1 MKNYIL
7 NKPIIG
13 KTEKTYVNDVLNKG
27 WLSSG
32 GTHTKIFED
41 KFAKFLKIKF
51 ALAVQSGTCALHVA
65 LKAMGI
71 STGDKVI
78 IPNYSCVANISS
90 VSQCNAIPII
100 VEVERDTLGLDYELV
115 KKAIKI
121 HSPKALQ
128 LVHVYG
134 FPARD
139 TKKIINLC
147 KRKKILILEDGSES
161 LGASISKKMIGTF
174 GDISIFSIRS
184 EKMIGV
190 GEGGMIL
197 TDNKNLFS
205 KVKLLASRNAPF
217 RSKKDP
223 YWKKYF
229 TLGEGYNYLMPH
241 LLGAVGRAQIEKFGK
256 EILPKKIAIGKNY
269 RIIMKNNIFSF
280 LQKENSQNTSV
291 YWLNCIY
298 FKNINFKKLVR
309 LGEDLMK
316 NGIEVRSGFW
326 PLNKMKKFKS
336 IYVKNRKNISNE
348 IFSKSIV
355 LPSNSSLKKN
365 DLKNIYKI
373 LLKTLKK
380 NNLCKSN

>member
-1 MKNYIL
+1 MPN
-7 NKPIIG
+7 IG
-13 KTEKTYVNDVLNKG
+13 KTEKSYVNDVLTKG

-32 GTHTKIFED
+32 GIHTKIFEN
-41 KFAKFLKIKF
+41 KFATFFNIKF
-51 ALAVQSGTCALHVA
+51 ALAVQSGTSALHVA
-65 LKAMGI
+65 LRAMGV
-71 STGDKVI
+71 SSGDKVI
-78 IPNYSCVANISS
+78 VPNYSCVSNISS
-90 VSQCNAIPII
+90 VSQCNAIPVI

-115 KKAIKI
+115 KKAIKV
-121 HSPKALQ
+121 HAPKALQ

-139 TKKIINLC
+139 TKKIISLC
-147 KRKKILILEDGSES
+147 KREKILVIEDGSEA

-190 GEGGMIL
+190 GEGGMVL
-197 TDNKNLFS
+197 SNNKNLFE

-241 LLGAVGRAQIEKFGK
+241 LLGAVGRAQIEKFK
-256 EILPKKIAIGKNY
+256 KDILPKKIAIGKNY
-269 RIIMKNNIFSF
+269 RVIMDNNFFSF
-280 LQKENSQNTSV
+280 LQKEDGKSKSA

-298 FKNINFKKLVR
+298 FKHLNFKKVIKV
-309 LGEDLMK
+309 GEELMS
-316 NGIEVRSGFW
+316 NGVEVRSGFW

-336 IYVKNRKNISNE
+336 IYVKNLVNISNDV
-348 IFSKSIV
+348 FNKSIV
-355 LPSNSSLKKN
+355 LPSNYALKKN

-373 LLKTLKK
+373 LLKILKK
-380 NNLCKSN
+380 NNFDKSN

>member
-90 VSQCNAIPII
+90 ISQCNAIPII

-139 TKKIINLC
+139 TEKIINLC

-241 LLGAVGRAQIEKFGK
+241 LLGAVGRAQIEKFEK

-269 RIIMKNNIFSF
+269 RIIMKNNFFSF

-298 FKNINFKKLVR
+298 FKYISFKKLVR

-336 IYVKNRKNISNE
+336 IYVKSRKNISNE